1 MDSIDTFLPM
11 TLWILATGAS
21 ILILIV
27 VLSFYA
33 YQKKRFEAGL
43 QDFGD
48 VANLAAQ
55 RDLLQARKDEL
66 VKWINTQNAEVERLT
81 GERQEQEMLRA
92 ELQRLEQEC
101 AAKDEGNQALRN
113 EVGELENQ
121 RHVLTQTLER
131 LNKEIKEIGNIEQ
144 IDGDISEKKE
154 QLNKLTD
161 ELNSKRNEQ
170 GIILRSV
177 TENKIAIESL
187 ENTFATTGSWSDAHL
202 PFFRGR
208 KISALSVTHLSL
220 RKIKSMRG
228 TLSLPVNS

>member
-131 LNKEIKEIGNIEQ
+131 LNKEMMSIIRELMPNFFMSGHGKESDPKSNAYATARL
-144 IDGDISEKKE
+144 DA
-154 QLNKLTD
+154 QL
-161 ELNSKRNEQ
+161 SKDM
-170 GIILRSV
+170 
-177 TENKIAIESL
+177 KC
-187 ENTFATTGSWSDAHL
+187 
-202 PFFRGR
+202 
-208 KISALSVTHLSL
+208 K
-220 RKIKSMRG
+220 
-228 TLSLPVNS
+228 